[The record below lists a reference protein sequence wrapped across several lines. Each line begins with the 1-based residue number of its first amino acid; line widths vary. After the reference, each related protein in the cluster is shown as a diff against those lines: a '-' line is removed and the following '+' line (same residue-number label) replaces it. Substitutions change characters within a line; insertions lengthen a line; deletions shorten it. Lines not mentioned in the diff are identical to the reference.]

1 MSLPLQQPIT
11 YLITSGETTQQ
22 TRPGDRDFSQLL
34 NLIAAAAAAH
44 VNLIQLRE
52 KNLSTRVLYDLSLRA
67 AEITRGSNTR
77 LLINDRADVARSTG
91 AAGVHLAAGSI
102 EASVIRR
109 TFGDDFL
116 IGVSTH
122 SLEEARAARDARADF
137 AVFGPVFETASK
149 RAYGEPLGLEKLE
162 QVAGTLRQFPV
173 LALGGVTLE
182 NTAGCFRA
190 GAAGVAAI
198 RLMNDPDQLA
208 RVVAEIGV
216 RFRSQ

>member
-1 MSLPLQQPIT
+1 V
-11 YLITSGETTQQ
+11 
-22 TRPGDRDFSQLL
+22 
-34 NLIAAAAAAH
+34 AAH
-44 VNLIQLRE
+44 IDLLQLRE
-52 KNLSTRVLYDLSLRA
+52 KNLSTCVLYDLTLKA
-67 AEITRGSNTR
+67 AEITRGSQTR
-77 LLINDRADVARSTG
+77 LLVNDRADVARSAR
-91 AAGVHLAAGSI
+91 AAGVHLTAGSI

-149 RAYGEPLGLEKLE
+149 RHYGEPLGLNKLE
-162 QVAGTLRQFPV
+162 QVATTLTQFPV
-173 LALGGVTLE
+173 LALGGVTLD
-182 NTAGCFRA
+182 NAADCFLA

-208 RVVAEIGV
+208 RVVAEIGARSGASKDD
-216 RFRSQ
+216 RFISR

>member
-1 MSLPLQQPIT
+1 MPLHQQQPII
-11 YLITSGETTQQ
+11 YLITSGETPPQ
-22 TRPGDRDFSQLL
+22 TRPGDKDFSRLL
-34 NLIAAAAAAH
+34 NLVAAAAAAH
-44 VNLIQLRE
+44 VNLLQLRE
-52 KNLSTRVLYDLSLRA
+52 KNLTTRVLYDLTLQA
-67 AEITRGSNTR
+67 AEITRGSDTR
-77 LLINDRADVARSTG
+77 LLINDRADVASSAG
-91 AAGVHLAAGSI
+91 AAGVHLTAGSI

-137 AVFGPVFETASK
+137 VVFGPVFETASK
-149 RAYGEPLGLEKLE
+149 RAYGEPVGLAKFE
-162 QVAGTLRQFPV
+162 QVAVAMTPFPV
-173 LALGGVTLE
+173 LALGGVTLD

-208 RVVAEIGV
+208 RVVAEI
-216 RFRSQ
+216 RAEFRS